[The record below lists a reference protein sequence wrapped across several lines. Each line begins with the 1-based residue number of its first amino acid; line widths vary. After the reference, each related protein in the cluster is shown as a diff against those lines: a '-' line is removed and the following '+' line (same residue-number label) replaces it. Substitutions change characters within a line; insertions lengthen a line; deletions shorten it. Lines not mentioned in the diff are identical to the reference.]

1 VFIFKQNSTA
11 RRAAATL
18 LVAGLATLVLAGL
31 ARTGLAGL
39 RSLAAVPSLLVFC
52 IAVLLGALAPWASGW
67 ADRLA
72 GSAPADRPAPPGDQD
87 DRLELVRTVE
97 QMRQRLAQTTV
108 SRDYLHG
115 VLNSMAD
122 AVFVTDPAG
131 MIRMS
136 NDAAFRLTGFE
147 ESELSERFIGVLIE
161 NPSEQKPE
169 ELLDRARKTGETV
182 IRTRT
187 GQTLPVSFSGSDLTT
202 GDPQL
207 AGSIFVLR
215 DITDRKRSERR
226 IRYLA
231 RYDTLTKIPN
241 RMQFQ
246 HLLQQAIAR
255 SLRSGHCV
263 ALLYLD
269 MDRFK
274 EINDSFGHA
283 AGDHVLEV
291 FTERVSRM
299 LPADAAFGRLA
310 GDEFAVLIDGLARQN
325 SRSALKQVAA
335 SILHSV
341 GDEPVHVAG
350 QEIFLTVSLGA
361 ALCPDDAANVIDLIR
376 NADAAMYRS
385 KQNGGNSCVFYE
397 REMNAVANERLVLK
411 GKLKR
416 AVQRDELVIRYLPKV
431 DIDSGRIVGAEALL
445 RWRPPGHGDVP
456 PSLFIPLAE
465 ENNLINDVGE
475 WVMNR
480 VCVEYET
487 LAGRVR
493 DPGRISLNL
502 SLQQLRQASFILRC
516 RSVFERHHV
525 DPENLELEITEST
538 LMADPKRIITMLR
551 ELRSMG
557 LHLSIDD
564 FGTGYS
570 SLSALRQFPIGTLKI
585 DQSFVRDAALA
596 ESDETIVRTI
606 IEMGRTLGMTVVAEG
621 VETPAQLAM
630 LRALG
635 CHYAQGLLFGEPCT
649 AEGLGALLMEQ
660 ELGIAPYATLFDRLS
675 ATGDTLPR
683 AAGA

>member
-1 VFIFKQNSTA
+1 
-11 RRAAATL
+11 
-18 LVAGLATLVLAGL
+18 
-31 ARTGLAGL
+31 
-39 RSLAAVPSLLVFC
+39 
-52 IAVLLGALAPWASGW
+52 
-67 ADRLA
+67 
-72 GSAPADRPAPPGDQD
+72 
-87 DRLELVRTVE
+87 
-97 QMRQRLAQTTV
+97 MRQRLAQTTV
-108 SRDYLHG
+108 SRDYLHS

-136 NDAAFRLTGFE
+136 NDAASRLTGFKE
-147 ESELSERFIGVLIE
+147 AELSEHFIGVLIE
-161 NPSEQKPE
+161 NPAEQPPE
-169 ELLDRARKTGETV
+169 ELLERARKSGETV

-187 GQTLPVSFSGSDLTT
+187 GQTLPASFSGSDITID
-202 GDPQL
+202 DPQL

-263 ALLYLD
+263 SLLYLD

-283 AGDHVLEV
+283 AGDHVLES
-291 FTERVSRM
+291 FTERVSRV

-310 GDEFAVLIDGLARQN
+310 GDEFAVLIDGLERQSAR
-325 SRSALKQVAA
+325 SLLKQVTA

-350 QEIFLTVSLGA
+350 QEIFLTVSIGA

-385 KQNGGNSCVFYE
+385 KQNGGNSCIFYE

-480 VCVEYET
+480 VCVEYEA
-487 LAGRVR
+487 LSGRVR

-516 RSVFERHHV
+516 RSVFERHNV

-551 ELRSMG
+551 ELRTMG

-596 ESDETIVRTI
+596 GSDGTIVRTI

-630 LRALG
+630 LRTLG
-635 CHYAQGLLFGEPCT
+635 CHYGQGLLFGEPCT
-649 AEGLGALLMEQ
+649 AEGLGALLIEQ
-660 ELGIAPYATLFDRLS
+660 ELGIAPYAALFDRLS
-675 ATGDTLPR
+675 TSSDTLPLI
-683 AAGA
+683 AGA